1 MNKVLIIQQVPH
13 EGLGRIGEVIENSG
27 IGVDIVKAFEGQR
40 IPKRLDGDTA
50 LIVLGGPM
58 GVCDDGRYPFLKDEM
73 SLIESALKVDA
84 PVLGI
89 CLGSQLLAAA
99 AGARVY
105 SGNVKEIGWYPLF
118 INDEGKADRVMEG
131 LPSEIEV
138 FQWHGDTFD
147 VPAGAVNLASSE
159 LFPNQLI
166 RVGERAYGLQFHLE
180 VTAEMISE
188 WLSVNN
194 EELEEV
200 KGVIDPCEIRVKTST
215 SMTELERM
223 GQSVFSRF
231 CDFEEQL

>member
-1 MNKVLIIQQVPH
+1 LKKVLIIQQVPH
-13 EGLGRIGEVIENSG
+13 EGPGRIGEVIEGGG
-27 IGVDIVKAFEGQR
+27 IGLELIKAFEGQR
-40 IPKRLDGDTA
+40 IPESLDDDSA

-58 GVCDDGRYPFLKDEM
+58 GVCDDDRYPYLKDEI
-73 SLIESALKVDA
+73 SLIESALKAGA

-89 CLGSQLLAAA
+89 CLGSQLLARA

-105 SGNVKEIGWYPLF
+105 SGGVKEIGWYPLF
-118 INDEGKADRVMEG
+118 INNEGRTERILEG

-147 VPAGAVNLASSE
+147 VPVGGVNLASSE

-188 WLSVNN
+188 WLSVNAG
-194 EELEEV
+194 ELEEV
-200 KGVIDPCEIRVKTST
+200 KGQVDPGEIRAKTST
-215 SMTELERM
+215 AMAELEGM

-231 CDFEEQL
+231 FDLEEGL